1 MEKKTVGLLKNVSLF
16 EHVPEAELLKL
27 LEQGSQVEAYDKDEI
42 IYLQNEICDSLDVI
56 LRGTVTIQK
65 IDYDGKV
72 MTLSQ
77 FTTGEVLGE
86 NLVFSKQN
94 HFPMTISAKEK
105 TELLHIKKLSVL
117 ELCQSNRDF
126 LNNLLQSLSGKTQI
140 LSERLKA
147 STKSIRQILIE
158 FLLIEHYSQGSL
170 KIQLGMS
177 KKELA
182 EKIGIQR
189 SSLSRELNK
198 MRNDGLIEFDSK
210 TIILS
215 DLEKLN
221 RSKQDLPENLRE

>member
-1 MEKKTVGLLKNVSLF
+1 MFQLDKKTVGLLKNVSLF
-16 EHVPEAELLKL
+16 EHVPEADLLKL
-27 LEQGSQVEAYDKDEI
+27 LEKGSQIESYDKDEI

-77 FTTGEVLGE
+77 FMTGEVLGE

-105 TELLHIKKLSVL
+105 TELLHIKKLAIL

-147 STKSIRQILIE
+147 SVKSIRQILTE

-198 MRNDGLIEFDSK
+198 MRKDGLIEFDSK
-210 TIILS
+210 TINITDTTELM
-215 DLEKLN
+215 KL
-221 RSKQDLPENLRE
+221 R

>member
-1 MEKKTVGLLKNVSLF
+1 
-16 EHVPEAELLKL
+16 
-27 LEQGSQVEAYDKDEI
+27 
-42 IYLQNEICDSLDVI
+42 
-56 LRGTVTIQK
+56 
-65 IDYDGKV
+65 
-72 MTLSQ
+72 
-77 FTTGEVLGE
+77 
-86 NLVFSKQN
+86 
-94 HFPMTISAKEK
+94 MTISAKEK
-105 TELLHIKKLSVL
+105 TELLHIKKLAIL

-147 STKSIRQILIE
+147 SVKSIRQILTE

-198 MRNDGLIEFDSK
+198 MRKDGLIEFDSK
-210 TIILS
+210 TINITDTTELM
-215 DLEKLN
+215 KL
-221 RSKQDLPENLRE
+221 R